1 MPQETG
7 HNASQPTRMLSSV
20 RAITSADVGKFVEC
34 FDWGQLY
41 DAEIVSVQA
50 GSAGSDR
57 ALSVTVRHR
66 GPLGWD
72 EEPETYELPLDSELW
87 LIDVRKTNPGNGDS
101 SERGYGSQWRGQT
114 RESLSRTA
122 GCA

>member
-1 MPQETG
+1 
-7 HNASQPTRMLSSV
+7 MLSSV

-50 GSAGSDR
+50 GSAGSDL

-66 GPLGWD
+66 GPLGWGG
-72 EEPETYELPLDSELW
+72 EPETYELPLDSELW
-87 LIDVRKTNPGNGDS
+87 LIDVRNTNPGNGDS
-101 SERGYGSQWRGQT
+101 SERGYGSQRQGQA
-114 RESLSRTA
+114 RESFGRTS